1 MDKQQ
6 FISAISGLQESLRR
20 FLLVLTHG
28 DEDLANDLAQEA
40 ILKAYLHCASFEGN
54 AKLQTWIFR
63 VAYNEYLNE
72 QNRYWNTHRIAVDR
86 YEEVDTQLA
95 DEQTD
100 SKFRYEPLY
109 RAIDQ
114 LPKQEKVVVILYYL
128 EEKSIREITHITD
141 ISEGNIA
148 VILFRA
154 RKRLKKILSH
164 DYK

>member
-6 FISAISGLQESLRR
+6 FISAIGGLQESLRR
-20 FLLVLTHG
+20 FLLMLTHG

-63 VAYNEYLNE
+63 IAYNEYLNE

>member
-6 FISAISGLQESLRR
+6 FISAIGGLQESLRR

-28 DEDLANDLAQEA
+28 DEELANDLAQEA

-63 VAYNEYLNE
+63 IAYNEYLNE
-72 QNRYWNTHRIAVDR
+72 QNRYWNTHRVAIDS

-100 SKFRYEPLY
+100 SQFRYEPLY
-109 RAIDQ
+109 CAIDQ

-128 EEKSIREITHITD
+128 EEKSIREIARITD
-141 ISEGNIA
+141 ISGSNIA

-154 RKRLKKILSH
+154 RKRLKTILSH

>member
-1 MDKQQ
+1 MDKTQ
-6 FISAISGLQESLRR
+6 FISAIGGLQESLRR

-28 DEDLANDLAQEA
+28 DKELANDLAQEA
-40 ILKAYLHCASFEGN
+40 ILKAYLRCASFEGKS
-54 AKLQTWIFR
+54 KLQTWIFR
-63 VAYNEYLNE
+63 IAYNEYLNE
-72 QNRYWNTHRIAVDR
+72 QNRYWNTHRVAVDT
-86 YEEVDTQLA
+86 YEEVDTKTT

-100 SKFRYEPLY
+100 SQFRYEPLY

-114 LPKQEKVVVILYYL
+114 LPRQEKVVVILYYL
-128 EEKSIREITHITD
+128 EEKSIREIAHITD

-154 RKRLKKILSH
+154 RKRLKTILSH

>member
-6 FISAISGLQESLRR
+6 FISAIGGLQESLRR

-28 DEDLANDLAQEA
+28 DEELANDLAQEA

-63 VAYNEYLNE
+63 IAYNEYLNE

-86 YEEVDTQLA
+86 YEEVDTQTA

-100 SKFRYEPLY
+100 SQFRYEPLY

-128 EEKSIREITHITD
+128 EEKSIREIARITD

-154 RKRLKKILSH
+154 RKRLKTILSH

>member
-6 FISAISGLQESLRR
+6 FISAIGGLQESLRR

-28 DEDLANDLAQEA
+28 DDELANDLAQEA

-63 VAYNEYLNE
+63 IAYNEYLNE
-72 QNRYWNTHRIAVDR
+72 QNRYWNTHRVAVDS

-100 SKFRYEPLY
+100 SQFRYEPLY

-128 EEKSIREITHITD
+128 EEKSIREIARITD

-154 RKRLKKILSH
+154 RKRLKTILSH

>member
-6 FISAISGLQESLRR
+6 FISAIGGLQESLRR

-28 DEDLANDLAQEA
+28 DDELANDLAQEA

-63 VAYNEYLNE
+63 IAYNEYLNE
-72 QNRYWNTHRIAVDR
+72 QNRYWNTHRVAVDS

-100 SKFRYEPLY
+100 SQFRYEPLY

-128 EEKSIREITHITD
+128 EEKSIREITRITD

>member
-6 FISAISGLQESLRR
+6 FISALGGLQESLRR

-28 DEDLANDLAQEA
+28 DEELANDLAQEA

-63 VAYNEYLNE
+63 IAYNEYLNE
-72 QNRYWNTHRIAVDR
+72 QNRYWNTHRVAVDS
-86 YEEVDTQLA
+86 YEEVDTPTV
-95 DEQTD
+95 DIQTD
-100 SKFRYEPLY
+100 SQFRYEPLY

-128 EEKSIREITHITD
+128 EEKSIREITRITD

>member
-6 FISAISGLQESLRR
+6 FISAIGGLQESLRR

-28 DEDLANDLAQEA
+28 DEELANDLAQEA

-63 VAYNEYLNE
+63 IAYHEYLNE
-72 QNRYWNTHRIAVDR
+72 QNRYWNTHRVAIDS
-86 YEEVDTQLA
+86 YEEVDTQTA

-100 SKFRYEPLY
+100 SQFRYEPLY

-128 EEKSIREITHITD
+128 EEKSIREIARITD

-154 RKRLKKILSH
+154 RKRLKTILSH

>member
-6 FISAISGLQESLRR
+6 FISAIGGLQESLRR

-28 DEDLANDLAQEA
+28 DEELANDLAQEA
-40 ILKAYLHCASFEGN
+40 ILKAYLHCASFEGK

-63 VAYNEYLNE
+63 IAYNEYLNE
-72 QNRYWNTHRIAVDR
+72 QNRYWNTHRVAIDS

-100 SKFRYEPLY
+100 SQFRYEPLY

-128 EEKSIREITHITD
+128 EEKSIREIARITD

-154 RKRLKKILSH
+154 RKRLKTILSH

>member
-6 FISAISGLQESLRR
+6 FISAIGGLQESLRR

-28 DEDLANDLAQEA
+28 DEELANDLAQEA

-63 VAYNEYLNE
+63 IAYNEYLNE
-72 QNRYWNTHRIAVDR
+72 QNRYWNTHRVAVDS
-86 YEEVDTQLA
+86 YEEVDTQLS

-100 SKFRYEPLY
+100 SQFRYESLY

-128 EEKSIREITHITD
+128 EEKSIREITRITD

>member
-1 MDKQQ
+1 MDKKQ
-6 FISAISGLQESLRR
+6 FISALGGLQESLRR

-28 DEDLANDLAQEA
+28 DEELANDLAQEA

-63 VAYNEYLNE
+63 IAYNEYLNE
-72 QNRYWNTHRIAVDR
+72 QNRYWNTHRVAVDS
-86 YEEVDTQLA
+86 YEEVDTQTA

-100 SKFRYEPLY
+100 SQFRYEPLY

-128 EEKSIREITHITD
+128 EEKSIREIARITD

-154 RKRLKKILSH
+154 RKRLKTILFH

>member
-6 FISAISGLQESLRR
+6 FISAIGGLQESLRR
-20 FLLVLTHG
+20 FLLVMTHG
-28 DEDLANDLAQEA
+28 DEELANDLAQEA

-63 VAYNEYLNE
+63 IAYNEYLNE
-72 QNRYWNTHRIAVDR
+72 QNRYWNTHRIAVDS

-100 SKFRYEPLY
+100 SQFRYEPLY

-128 EEKSIREITHITD
+128 EEKSIREIARITD

>member
-1 MDKQQ
+1 MDKTQ
-6 FISAISGLQESLRR
+6 FISAIGGLQESLRR

-28 DEDLANDLAQEA
+28 DEELANDLAQEA
-40 ILKAYLHCASFEGN
+40 ILKAYLRCASFEGKS
-54 AKLQTWIFR
+54 KLQTWIFR
-63 VAYNEYLNE
+63 IAYNEYLNE
-72 QNRYWNTHRIAVDR
+72 QNRYWNTHRVAVDT
-86 YEEVDTQLA
+86 YEEVDTKTA

-100 SKFRYEPLY
+100 SQFRYEPLY

-114 LPKQEKVVVILYYL
+114 LPRQEKVVVILYYL
-128 EEKSIREITHITD
+128 EEKSIREIAHITD

-154 RKRLKKILSH
+154 RKRLKTILSH

>member
-6 FISAISGLQESLRR
+6 FISAIGGLQESLRR

-28 DEDLANDLAQEA
+28 DEELANDLAQEA

-63 VAYNEYLNE
+63 IAYNEYLNE
-72 QNRYWNTHRIAVDR
+72 QNRYWNTHRVAVDS
-86 YEEVDTQLA
+86 YEEVDTQTT

-100 SKFRYEPLY
+100 SQFRYEPLY

-128 EEKSIREITHITD
+128 EEKSIREIAHITD

-154 RKRLKKILSH
+154 RKRLKTILSH

>member
-6 FISAISGLQESLRR
+6 FISAIGGLQESLRR

-28 DEDLANDLAQEA
+28 DEELANDLAQEA

-63 VAYNEYLNE
+63 IAYNEYLNE
-72 QNRYWNTHRIAVDR
+72 QNRYWNTHRVAVDS
-86 YEEVDTQLA
+86 YEKLDTPTVDI
-95 DEQTD
+95 QTD
-100 SKFRYEPLY
+100 SQFRYEPLY

-128 EEKSIREITHITD
+128 EEKSIREITRITD

>member
-6 FISAISGLQESLRR
+6 FISAIGGLQESLRR

-28 DEDLANDLAQEA
+28 DEELANDLAQEA

-63 VAYNEYLNE
+63 IAYNEYLNE
-72 QNRYWNTHRIAVDR
+72 QNRYWNTHRVAVDS

-95 DEQTD
+95 DEQTE
-100 SKFRYEPLY
+100 SQFRYEPLY

-128 EEKSIREITHITD
+128 EEKSIREIARITD

-154 RKRLKKILSH
+154 RKRLKTILSH

>member
-6 FISAISGLQESLRR
+6 FISAIGGMQESLRR

-28 DEDLANDLAQEA
+28 DEELANDLAQEA

-63 VAYNEYLNE
+63 IAYNEYINE
-72 QNRYWNTHRIAVDR
+72 QNRYWNTHRVAVDS
-86 YEEVDTQLA
+86 YEEVDTQTTS
-95 DEQTD
+95 EQTD
-100 SKFRYEPLY
+100 NHFLYEPLY

-128 EEKSIREITHITD
+128 EEKSIREIARITD
-141 ISEGNIA
+141 ISESNIA

-154 RKRLKKILSH
+154 RKRLKTILSH

>member
-6 FISAISGLQESLRR
+6 FISAIGGLQESLRR

-28 DEDLANDLAQEA
+28 DEELANDLAQEA

-63 VAYNEYLNE
+63 IAYNEYLNE
-72 QNRYWNTHRIAVDR
+72 QNRYWNTHRVAIDS
-86 YEEVDTQLA
+86 YGEVDTQLA

-100 SKFRYEPLY
+100 SQFRYEPLY

-128 EEKSIREITHITD
+128 EEKSIREIARITD
-141 ISEGNIA
+141 ISGSNIA

-154 RKRLKKILSH
+154 RKRLKTILSH

>member
-6 FISAISGLQESLRR
+6 FISAIGGLQESLRR

-28 DEDLANDLAQEA
+28 DEELANDLAQEA

-63 VAYNEYLNE
+63 IAYNEYLNE
-72 QNRYWNTHRIAVDR
+72 QNRYWNTHRVAIDS

-100 SKFRYEPLY
+100 SQFRYEPLY

-128 EEKSIREITHITD
+128 EEKNIREIARITD

-154 RKRLKKILSH
+154 RKRLKTILSH

>member
-6 FISAISGLQESLRR
+6 FISAIGGLQESLRR

-63 VAYNEYLNE
+63 IAYNEYLNE

>member
-6 FISAISGLQESLRR
+6 FISAIGSLQESLRR

-28 DEDLANDLAQEA
+28 DDELANDLAQEA

-63 VAYNEYLNE
+63 IAYNEYLNE
-72 QNRYWNTHRIAVDR
+72 QNRYWNTHRIAVDS

-100 SKFRYEPLY
+100 SQFRYEPLY

-128 EEKSIREITHITD
+128 EEKSIREITRITD

>member
-6 FISAISGLQESLRR
+6 FISAIGSLQESLRR

-28 DEDLANDLAQEA
+28 DEELANDLAQEA

-63 VAYNEYLNE
+63 IAYNEYLNE
-72 QNRYWNTHRIAVDR
+72 QNRYWNTHRIAVDS

-100 SKFRYEPLY
+100 SQFRYEPLY

-128 EEKSIREITHITD
+128 EEKSIREIARITD

-154 RKRLKKILSH
+154 RKRLKTILSH

>member
-6 FISAISGLQESLRR
+6 FISAIGGLQESLRR

-28 DEDLANDLAQEA
+28 DEELANDLAQEA

-63 VAYNEYLNE
+63 IAYNEYLNE
-72 QNRYWNTHRIAVDR
+72 QNRYWNTHRVAVDS

-100 SKFRYEPLY
+100 SQFRYEPLY

-128 EEKSIREITHITD
+128 EEKSIREIARITD

-148 VILFRA
+148 VMLFRA
-154 RKRLKKILSH
+154 RKRLKTILSH

>member
-6 FISAISGLQESLRR
+6 FISAIGGLQESLRR

-28 DEDLANDLAQEA
+28 DEELANDLAQEA

-63 VAYNEYLNE
+63 IAYHEYLNE
-72 QNRYWNTHRIAVDR
+72 QNRYWNTHRIAVDS
-86 YEEVDTQLA
+86 YEEVDTQTA

-100 SKFRYEPLY
+100 RQFRYEPLY

-128 EEKSIREITHITD
+128 EEKSIREIARITD
-141 ISEGNIA
+141 ILEGNIA

-154 RKRLKKILSH
+154 RKRLKTILSH

>member
-6 FISAISGLQESLRR
+6 FISAIGGLQESLRR

-28 DEDLANDLAQEA
+28 DEELANDLAQEA

-63 VAYNEYLNE
+63 IAYNEYLNE
-72 QNRYWNTHRIAVDR
+72 QNRYWNTHRVAVDS

-100 SKFRYEPLY
+100 SQFRYEPLY

-114 LPKQEKVVVILYYL
+114 LPKQEKV
-128 EEKSIREITHITD
+128 KMCK
-141 ISEGNIA
+141 
-148 VILFRA
+148 
-154 RKRLKKILSH
+154 KRLKTILSH

>member
-6 FISAISGLQESLRR
+6 FISAIGGLQETLRR
-20 FLLVLTHG
+20 FLLVLTRG
-28 DEDLANDLAQEA
+28 DEELANDLAQEA

-63 VAYNEYLNE
+63 IAYNEYLNE
-72 QNRYWNTHRIAVDR
+72 QNRYWNTHRIAVDS

-100 SKFRYEPLY
+100 SQFRYEPLY

-128 EEKSIREITHITD
+128 EEKSIREIARITD

>member
-6 FISAISGLQESLRR
+6 FISAIGGLQESLRR

-28 DEDLANDLAQEA
+28 DEELANDLAQEA

-63 VAYNEYLNE
+63 IAYNEYLNE
-72 QNRYWNTHRIAVDR
+72 QNRHWNTHRVAIDS

-100 SKFRYEPLY
+100 SQFRYEPLY

-128 EEKSIREITHITD
+128 EEKSIREIARITD

-154 RKRLKKILSH
+154 RKRLKTILSH

>member
-6 FISAISGLQESLRR
+6 FISAIGSLQESLRR

-28 DEDLANDLAQEA
+28 DEELANDLAQEA

-63 VAYNEYLNE
+63 IAYNEYLNE
-72 QNRYWNTHRIAVDR
+72 QNRYWNTHRVAVDS
-86 YEEVDTQLA
+86 YEEVDTQLS

-100 SKFRYEPLY
+100 SQFRYESLY

-128 EEKSIREITHITD
+128 EEKSIREIARITD

-154 RKRLKKILSH
+154 RKRLKTILSH

>member
-6 FISAISGLQESLRR
+6 FISAIGGLQESLRR

-28 DEDLANDLAQEA
+28 DEELANDLAQEA

-63 VAYNEYLNE
+63 IAYNEYLNE
-72 QNRYWNTHRIAVDR
+72 QNRYWNTHRIAVDS

-100 SKFRYEPLY
+100 SQFRYEPLY

-128 EEKSIREITHITD
+128 EEKSIREIARITD

-154 RKRLKKILSH
+154 RKRLKTILSH